1 MVKSYLRIFGSQALV
16 ACQTNPMTAQQFM
29 SEHVQRMGHS
39 VSHFVAS
46 TKPSMLTW
54 SQSAPDSEPSRT
66 ILELV
71 GECVNANRLFAA
83 LLRGESP
90 ERPADLDLTSESAQ
104 MEIVKSSNE
113 LAAAINFMNEEDF
126 ERDFI
131 HPVRGPLKGKIL
143 AMGAYRNMAYHSG
156 QINFIQILG
165 GDHEFHMP
173 PTWLN

>member
-1 MVKSYLRIFGSQALV
+1 
-16 ACQTNPMTAQQFM
+16 MTAQQFM
-29 SEHVQRMGHS
+29 SEHVERMGQS
-39 VSHFVAS
+39 VAHFVAS
-46 TKPSMLTW
+46 TEPSRLTW
-54 SQSAPDSEPSRT
+54 SQAAPDNEPSRT

-71 GECVNANRLFAA
+71 GECVNANRMFAA

-90 ERPADLDLTSESAQ
+90 ARPPDLDLTSESAQ
-104 MEIVKSSNE
+104 SEIIKSSQE
-113 LAAAINFMNEEDF
+113 LAAAINYMNEEDF
-126 ERDFI
+126 EKDLI

>member
-1 MVKSYLRIFGSQALV
+1 
-16 ACQTNPMTAQQFM
+16 MTAQQFM
-29 SEHVQRMGHS
+29 SEHVQRMGNS
-39 VSHFVAS
+39 VAHFVAN
-46 TKPSMLTW
+46 TEPSLLTW
-54 SQSAPDSEPSRT
+54 TQLAPGSERSRT

-71 GECVNANRLFAA
+71 GECVNANRIFAA

-90 ERPADLDLTSESAQ
+90 GRPADIDLTSESAQ
-104 MEIVKSSNE
+104 MEIVKSSDE
-113 LAAAINFMNEEDF
+113 LAAAINYMNEEDF

-165 GDHEFHMP
+165 GDHKFHMP